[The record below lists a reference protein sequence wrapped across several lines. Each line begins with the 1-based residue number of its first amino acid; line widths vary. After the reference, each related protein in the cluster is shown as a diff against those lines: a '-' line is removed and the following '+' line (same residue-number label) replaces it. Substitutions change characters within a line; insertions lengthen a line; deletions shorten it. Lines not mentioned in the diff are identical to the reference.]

1 MQNLFKLLS
10 FCLAL
15 IVFQACQPS
24 SSGVSSLTPEGGLN
38 WLTIDE
44 AQAINNVEEKRFIV
58 DMYTTWCGWCKKMD
72 AQTFNDPEVKAF
84 IDQNFFVVK
93 MDAETKDTVNFKGK
107 EYEWRPG
114 GRKGINTLALELLG
128 GRQSYPTIVYL
139 DKDLNKIKS
148 IPGFKQKDQFIKDL
162 KDVLALDGKSEG

>member
-1 MQNLFKLLS
+1 MKQTFKIIGLS
-10 FCLAL
+10 LILACLY
-15 IVFQACQPS
+15 ACQPT
-24 SSGVSSLTPEGGLN
+24 SSGVSSLTPEGDLN

-44 AQAINNVEEKRFIV
+44 AQNINNVEGKRFIV

-84 IDQNFFVVK
+84 IDEHFFVIK

-139 DKDLNKIKS
+139 DKELNKIKS
-148 IPGFKQKDQFIKDL
+148 IPGFKQKDQFINDL
-162 KDVLALDGKSEG
+162 KDILALDGKSEG